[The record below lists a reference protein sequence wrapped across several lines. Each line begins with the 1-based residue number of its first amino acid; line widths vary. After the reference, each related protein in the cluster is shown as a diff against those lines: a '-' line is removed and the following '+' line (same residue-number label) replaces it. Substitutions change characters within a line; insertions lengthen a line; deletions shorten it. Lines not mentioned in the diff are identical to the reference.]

1 MAKLL
6 EPPTAEV
13 KAALVKQGV
22 SFLEAFHSAYERDN
36 TSRGMEYQRGI
47 VTGWRWSLDL
57 LYGERVGEEIADA
70 AAQAAN
76 LTIPPASGVDKN
88 GEWFGFDSRAH
99 THIGKLRE

>member
-6 EPPTAEV
+6 QPPMPEV

-22 SFLEAFHSAYERDN
+22 GFLEAFHVEYARSSE
-36 TSRGMEYQRGI
+36 SRGMEYQRGI

-88 GEWFGFDSRAH
+88 GAWFGFDSRAH
-99 THIGKLRE
+99 NHIGKLHE